1 MRRFLVAL
9 MLIVSV
15 VVCGFSRQYV
25 RTYVNGKHNAEKFVL
40 YVNEQISAELRFGSS
55 VVSITPILDTCNG
68 AYTAAVIVL
77 YEDGE

>member
-9 MLIVSV
+9 MLVVSV

-25 RTYVNGKHNAEKFVL
+25 RTYIRENSSAQRFVL

-55 VVSITPILDTCNG
+55 VVSIAPILDNCNG
-68 AYTAAVIVL
+68 SYTVGIIVL
-77 YEDGE
+77 YDDGE